1 MIEKVGFAKIHVFP
15 YSRREG
21 TKAAAM
27 PGQLSN
33 AQKEQRARGADCPG
47 RGRGTPVP
55 GRICGP
61 GGRSITGEP
70 LPNGAWVGYTPEYL
84 RVELPCRNG
93 AQGQYRRVR
102 AAACTVDGLLGEE
115 M

>member
-1 MIEKVGFAKIHVFP
+1 MTEKVAFAKIHVFP

-33 AQKEQRARGADCPG
+33 AQKEQRARELIALGETVG
-47 RGRGTPVP
+47 RRYREGFVDREVEVLLE
-55 GRICGP
+55 
-61 GGRSITGEP
+61 EP

-93 AQGQYRRVR
+93 AQ
-102 AAACTVDGLLGEE
+102 AILLGK
-115 M
+115 